1 MATVHATTAEQF
13 LTAVAVADNII
24 EIDNDIDFNGIASYP
39 AMYCAEINGNGH
51 SFYNVQAT
59 DRTSIFRFNQFCT
72 ITNLAFKNTLQT
84 DFGSFIWGSHNGQVI
99 VTKCTFSGYYG
110 LLASG
115 YVTFDKCGVNAQ
127 RFLGRLVEDSGG
139 AHPELNDCYIHSDLY
154 GSISDGMIVGWSG
167 VPLQVDNC
175 YFSGTV
181 ANTPNNANL
190 FCITNT
196 SKNNVFNVDVTANN
210 AVSIRYVYGGSAD
223 AANISLCN
231 SDKIGSNI
239 TVTYGNVTPL
249 TDAQLKTPADVRATG
264 FPLIG

>member
-1 MATVHATTAEQF
+1 MATVHVTTAEQF

-51 SFYNVQAT
+51 SFYNMQCNNRT
-59 DRTSIFRFNQFCT
+59 DILRFNRPCT
-72 ITNLAFKNTLQT
+72 MSNLAFKNTLHT
-84 DFGSFIWGSHNGQVI
+84 DFGSFIWGANQGHVNVS
-99 VTKCTFSGYYG
+99 KCTFSGYYG

-115 YVTFDKCGVNAQ
+115 NVTFDKCGVNAQ

-139 AHPELNDCYIHSDLY
+139 KAPELIDCYIHADLY

-167 VPLQVDNC
+167 VPLQIDNC
-175 YFSGTV
+175 YFSGLV
-181 ANTPNNANL
+181 ASVPNNAIL
-190 FCITNT
+190 FSITDT
-196 SKNNVFNVDVTANN
+196 SKNNVFNIDVTAND
-210 AVSIRYVYGGSAD
+210 AVSISYVHRGSAGV
-223 AANISLCN
+223 ANISLCN

-239 TVTYGNVTPL
+239 SVTYGNVTPL
-249 TDAQLKTPADVRATG
+249 TDAQLKNPADVRATG